1 MRGSKMMQMIRTVR
15 MMRMNGVM
23 RNGTMGM
30 MGRVWGVV
38 CLIWWGSAS
47 VVLAQKAKASGA
59 AYEQRMKKGQAL
71 YKAEKWQESLD
82 MFQSALKALRGRP
95 LYQKSEA
102 YVYIGMAL
110 FRLQKAGMA
119 LKSFEVALYQDMC
132 LEVPATESEEL
143 RSLFSEARERVSRRG
158 GLVGKGDGCGRSSA
172 PPSSGGAG
180 VPVSISPW
188 PWVALGVGALLLT
201 GGAVLLTN
209 SLVHQGQA
217 ENWQQSTAGKGYKQE
232 DLDATSQP
240 LKDTAGWQMP
250 TGIGLLVVGVL
261 AVGASVPL
269 FLFLKGSPSKGA
281 TAAMPMAGRE
291 DGVRVRLLSVD

>member
-1 MRGSKMMQMIRTVR
+1 MGMMRMDGAMGMMR
-15 MMRMNGVM
+15 MMRM
-23 RNGTMGM
+23 
-30 MGRVWGVV
+30 MGRVCLFV
-38 CLIWWGSAS
+38 CLCWLGSVSAA
-47 VVLAQKAKASGA
+47 LGQKAKASGA

-71 YKAEKWQESLD
+71 YKAGKWEESLEA
-82 MFQSALKALRGRP
+82 FQSALKALRGRP
-95 LYQKSEA
+95 MYQKSEA

-119 LKSFEVALYQDMC
+119 LKSFEVALYQDLC
-132 LEVPATESEEL
+132 LEVPAAESEEL
-143 RSLFSEARERVSRRG
+143 RSLFGEARERVSRRG
-158 GLVGKGDGCGRSSA
+158 GVVGKSGGCGRSSA
-172 PPSSGGAG
+172 PSSSGGSG
-180 VPVSISPW
+180 VPTSISPW

-217 ENWQQSTAGKGYKQE
+217 ENWQKSTAGKGYKQE
-232 DLDATSQP
+232 DLDATAQP

-250 TGIGLLVVGVL
+250 AGIGLLVGGVL

-269 FLFLKGSPSKGA
+269 FLFLKGSRSKGA
-281 TAAMPMAGRE
+281 TAAVPVMGRE